1 MSPRAANMPRAMTTL
16 SRASVGFV
24 AAAIAL
30 AALSSCGGGGSGS
43 ASRNGPP
50 VVTPT
55 PILTPRRHTRFD
67 HIIVIEQ
74 ENRTV
79 DNMFNGF
86 AGADTARTGNRF
98 GQTVALR
105 ETALE
110 PTTWNLDHTH
120 RGFVADYD
128 DGKMDGFDH
137 ALQHSADT
145 AYTYVQPSDVANY
158 WTLASRFTLADHVF
172 QMNMGPSFAAHVY
185 LVAGQGG
192 YPFAFAGNPTVKTG
206 YGCFN
211 GGRVAYLDMR
221 TPFPGTAGHGPACM
235 DMPVIF
241 DLLDESQ
248 MLGKRGQARIGRLAH
263 LVLGRRAAGD
273 QRRVD
278 RIGLGAQV

>member
-120 RGFVADYD
+120 RGFVAD
-128 DGKMDGFDH
+128 
-137 ALQHSADT
+137 
-145 AYTYVQPSDVANY
+145 
-158 WTLASRFTLADHVF
+158 
-172 QMNMGPSFAAHVY
+172 
-185 LVAGQGG
+185 
-192 YPFAFAGNPTVKTG
+192 
-206 YGCFN
+206 
-211 GGRVAYLDMR
+211 
-221 TPFPGTAGHGPACM
+221 
-235 DMPVIF
+235 
-241 DLLDESQ
+241 
-248 MLGKRGQARIGRLAH
+248 
-263 LVLGRRAAGD
+263 
-273 QRRVD
+273 
-278 RIGLGAQV
+278 